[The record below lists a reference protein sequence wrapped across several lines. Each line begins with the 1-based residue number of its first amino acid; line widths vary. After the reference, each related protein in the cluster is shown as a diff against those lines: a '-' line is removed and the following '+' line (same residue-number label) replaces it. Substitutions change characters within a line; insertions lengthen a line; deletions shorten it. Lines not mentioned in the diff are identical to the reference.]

1 MGFLIRWII
10 LLLIFSA
17 PLSASGE
24 EAPSPPREPQS
35 EDVFVRVPSPRFL
48 QSGERRVI
56 DLVLS
61 NPGATF
67 NFYTLSIQKKPEGWL
82 ARGDPTHVDLGGHQ
96 EEPIRVTLIPRRG
109 PPSFTEQMTQY
120 DIIVKAEDKQA
131 KAFYGTVPVYLK
143 PGRYDLF
150 VFFGGPAVIG
160 FAAIGMGGWL
170 RRRKRFRIGG
180 LFVMGGGILSIV
192 SITAVR
198 GILII

>member
-1 MGFLIRWII
+1 MGFLIRAIV
-10 LLLIFSA
+10 LLLAFSA
-17 PLSASGE
+17 PFSAGGE
-24 EAPSPPREPQS
+24 EAPPPREPQS
-35 EDVFVRVPSPRFL
+35 EDVFVRIPSPRFL

-61 NPGATF
+61 NPGEAF

-82 ARGDPTHVDLGGHQ
+82 ARVDPTHVDLGAHQ
-96 EEPIRVTLIPRRG
+96 EHPIHLTLIPRRG

-143 PGRYDLF
+143 PGRHDLF

-160 FAAIGMGGWL
+160 FAAIWIGGWL
-170 RRRKRFRIGG
+170 RRRRQFRIGG
-180 LFVMGGGILSIV
+180 LFVMGGGILAIV
-192 SITAVR
+192 SITAVL

>member
-1 MGFLIRWII
+1 VGLLIRSIV
-10 LLLIFSA
+10 LLLAFSA
-17 PLSASGE
+17 PAAGGE
-24 EAPSPPREPQS
+24 AAPSSPREPQS
-35 EDVFVRVPSPRFL
+35 ADVFVRIPSPRFL
-48 QSGERRVI
+48 QSGERRVV

-61 NPGATF
+61 NPGEAF

-82 ARGDPTHVDLGGHQ
+82 ARVDPTHVDLGAQQ
-96 EEPIRVTLIPRRG
+96 EQPIRVTLIPRRG

-160 FAAIGMGGWL
+160 FAAIGMGEWL
-170 RRRKRFRIGG
+170 RRRRRFRIGG
-180 LFVMGGGILSIV
+180 LFVMGGGILAIV
-192 SITAVR
+192 SITAVL